1 MTLSN
6 YFHGHYFTRLLI
18 LPQLCS
24 ELKYKKKQN
33 CYYCKDIENDIMT
46 QVVLLI
52 VVERFPAFGFSTV

>member
-6 YFHGHYFTRLLI
+6 YFHGHYFTRFLI

-24 ELKYKKKQN
+24 ELEYKKSKI
-33 CYYCKDIENDIMT
+33 YYRKDIENDIMT